1 MHMRDYA
8 NVYATATRTWY
19 IVNLVRVTMKQ
30 LYKFIHVHERNG
42 LLSHIHYNAR

>member
-8 NVYATATRTWY
+8 NAHATATRTWY
-19 IVNLVRVTMKQ
+19 MVNLVRVAIEQ

-42 LLSHIHYNAR
+42 LLSHYNAR